1 MSDKPFHVYVGWDSR
16 EDIAYQVCRH
26 SLLRNAS
33 APLEIMPLVQKDL
46 RAQGIY
52 PRGEDPLSSTE
63 FTYTRFL
70 VPHLAGYRG
79 WALFCDCDFLWLG
92 DVKDLIALID
102 ERYAVMCVHHDH
114 RPPEKTKMDG
124 QVQTVYPRKNWSS
137 MILYNCGHPA
147 NAALTP
153 EVVSAETGAFLH
165 RFSWLDDDLI
175 GAVPETWNWLEGWC
189 EKPEG
194 GPPNVVHH
202 TRGGP
207 WFDNWRHVDYGDL
220 WLAEKD
226 RYEAAAKAGLEPDAV
241 A

>member
-1 MSDKPFHVYVGWDSR
+1 MTNAPFRIFVGWDSR
-16 EDIAYQVCRH
+16 EDIAFQVCRH
-26 SLLRNAS
+26 SVMARAS
-33 APLEIMPLVQKDL
+33 IPLEVTPIKQEAL
-46 RAQGIY
+46 RDAALY
-52 PRGEDPLSSTE
+52 TRDRDPLASTE

-92 DVKDLIALID
+92 DIKDLIALID

-147 NAALTP
+147 NAARTA
-153 EVVSAETGAFLH
+153 EVASAETGAFLH
-165 RFSWLDDDLI
+165 RFSWLADDLI
-175 GAVPETWNWLEGWC
+175 GAVPETWNWLEGWSRR
-189 EKPEG
+189 PDDG
-194 GPPNVVHH
+194 HPNAVHF

-207 WFDNWRHVDYGDL
+207 WFDDWMDVEYAKL
-220 WLAEKD
+220 WLAEE
-226 RYEAAAKAGLEPDAV
+226 RALGALLV
-241 A
+241 AP